1 MIVVF
6 VIDTSPSMGEQLIAS
21 TNNHKENES
30 NSNNQD
36 TNSGMSK
43 LDLAKMTVESIS
55 KMMEK
60 RIYEHNTKVQEQQQN
75 HPNQSFGFHNGY
87 CLPDQ
92 FLLLSTGRQ
101 QVTSQSQ
108 QKQSSSSAVCGA
120 GGRLLVGFGEYNDTS
135 PSSIGSNQQQQL
147 TNHQQLLQQNHKH
160 EAFEKELKLLNATS
174 WVKSNEKRGT
184 GEDQDSSSNIDN
196 FPEDGGG
203 SIGLNIALST
213 GLQLLSRY
221 RLHNSATE
229 NFGMGRLP
237 TNQNLI
243 PNNISGTNVGGIQK
257 SPPGSLVQASSAL
270 QPACLILLTDG
281 ECLRRP
287 KSEGGGSLQLQFN
300 MPLRE
305 LYRERKSQFSI
316 FALFVSDYSF

>member
-1 MIVVF
+1 MLVVF
-6 VIDTSPSMGEQLIAS
+6 VVDTSPSMGEQLITSS
-21 TNNHKENES
+21 TNNQKENEY

-36 TNSGMSK
+36 TKSGMSK
-43 LDLAKMTVESIS
+43 LDLAKMTVESLS

-101 QVTSQSQ
+101 QVASQAQ
-108 QKQSSSSAVCGA
+108 HQQSSSSAVCGA
-120 GGRLLVGFGEYNDTS
+120 GGRLIVGFGEYHE
-135 PSSIGSNQQQQL
+135 SSSSSAGSSQQQQL

-160 EAFEKELKLLNATS
+160 EAFEKELKLLKAAS
-174 WVKSNEKRGT
+174 WVRGT
-184 GEDQDSSSNIDN
+184 GEEQGSSSNDEI

-203 SIGLNIALST
+203 SLGLNIALST

-221 RLHNSATE
+221 RLHNSVTE

-243 PNNISGTNVGGIQK
+243 PNNISGTNAGGMQK
-257 SPPGSLVQASSAL
+257 SPPGTLVQAHSAL

-305 LYRERKSQFSI
+305 LYRERELNF
-316 FALFVSDYSF
+316 

>member
-6 VIDTSPSMGEQLIAS
+6 VVDTSPSMGEQLITS
-21 TNNHKENES
+21 NTNNHKENKS

-36 TNSGMSK
+36 TKSGMSK
-43 LDLAKMTVESIS
+43 LDLAKMTAESLS

-101 QVTSQSQ
+101 QVASHAQHQ
-108 QKQSSSSAVCGA
+108 QSSSSAVCGA
-120 GGRLLVGFGEYNDTS
+120 GGRLIVGFGNYHESN
-135 PSSIGSNQQQQL
+135 SSSAGSSQQQQL

-160 EAFEKELKLLNATS
+160 EAFEKELKLLKATS
-174 WVKSNEKRGT
+174 WVKTNEKRGT
-184 GEDQDSSSNIDN
+184 GEEQSSSSNIDN

-243 PNNISGTNVGGIQK
+243 PSNISGTNIGGK
-257 SPPGSLVQASSAL
+257 SPPGTLVQANSAL

-305 LYRERKSQFSI
+305 LYRERELNF
-316 FALFVSDYSF
+316 